1 MNRKFSF
8 TCPHCETPLFRE
20 SLSLLPSFQCTKCH
34 ANLRIS
40 RIYAIAARIL
50 AGALSVA
57 VCLLLGAS
65 GHHLFEFLLLFA
77 VFSFI
82 SYMPISFLLATRFS
96 PRVHDGEET
105 FVRLDIPH

>member
-8 TCPHCETPLFRE
+8 TCPHCETPLLRE

-65 GHHLFEFLLLFA
+65 GHHFFGFLLLF
-77 VFSFI
+77 VFVFLI
-82 SYMPISFLLATRFS
+82 SYMPISFLLSARFA
-96 PRVHDGEET
+96 PRVQDGEET
-105 FVRLDIPH
+105 FVRLHIPH